1 MLTSVAKHDSWFQKM
16 LHQEAF
22 EASERAKRFA
32 YRTHSMVLFE
42 DKGNVTKNCETMCFV
57 CVNHETMKH
66 WSSELTNALKEE
78 GP

>member
-1 MLTSVAKHDSWFQKM
+1 M

-66 WSSELTNALKEE
+66 
-78 GP
+78 